1 MSEDTARSPVQFE
14 PLRPASRASLIA
26 GVVLG
31 PLLWLVAI
39 AIAAWAFQYT
49 WAIAL
54 GLTVTV
60 ASFLVSLVV
69 LTLLRRGRVRQE
81 ERYVDGG

>member
-1 MSEDTARSPVQFE
+1 MHKEAVPSSVRFE
-14 PLRPASRASLIA
+14 PLYPASRASLIV

-39 AIAAWAFQYT
+39 AIAAWFFEYT

-54 GLTVTV
+54 GLLVTV
-60 ASFLVSLVV
+60 ASFFLALVV
-69 LTLLRRGRVRQE
+69 LALLRRARLRQE
-81 ERYVDGG
+81 RRYVDGR

>member
-1 MSEDTARSPVQFE
+1 MREDAATSAVRFE
-14 PLRPASRASLIA
+14 PLHPASRTSLIV

-39 AIAAWAFQYT
+39 AIAAWFFEYT

-54 GLTVTV
+54 GLLVTV
-60 ASFLVSLVV
+60 ASFLLALVV
-69 LTLLRRGRVRQE
+69 LALLRQARRRQE
-81 ERYVDGG
+81 RRYVDGG

>member
-1 MSEDTARSPVQFE
+1 VSEDTGRSPVQFA

-39 AIAAWAFQYT
+39 AIAAWFFEYS

-60 ASFLVSLVV
+60 ASFFVSLVV
-69 LTLLRRGRVRQE
+69 LSLLREGRVRQE

>member
-1 MSEDTARSPVQFE
+1 MREDAATSSVRFE
-14 PLRPASRASLIA
+14 PLHPVSRASLIV

-39 AIAAWAFQYT
+39 AIAAWFFEYT

-54 GLTVTV
+54 GLLVTA
-60 ASFLVSLVV
+60 ASFLLALVV
-69 LTLLRRGRVRQE
+69 LALLRQARRRQE
-81 ERYVDGG
+81 RRYVDGG

>member
-1 MSEDTARSPVQFE
+1 MRFE
-14 PLRPASRASLIA
+14 PLRPASRGSLIA

-31 PLLWLVAI
+31 PLLWLLLLAIVALV
-39 AIAAWAFQYT
+39 FSYS

-54 GLTVTV
+54 GLAVTV
-60 ASFLVSLVV
+60 VSFFVSLVV
-69 LTLLRRGRVRQE
+69 LSVLREGRVRQE

>member
-1 MSEDTARSPVQFE
+1 
-14 PLRPASRASLIA
+14 LIA

-31 PLLWLVAI
+31 PLLWLVAC
-39 AIAAWAFQYT
+39 ALAAWFFEYS

-54 GLTVTV
+54 GSAVTI
-60 ASFLVSLVV
+60 ASFVVALVV
-69 LTLLRRGRVRQE
+69 LTLIRQGRVRQE

>member
-1 MSEDTARSPVQFE
+1 MSDDAPVRFD
-14 PLRPASRASLIA
+14 PLHPASRASLVA

-31 PLLWLVAI
+31 PLLWLVAF
-39 AIAAWAFQYT
+39 AIAAWFFEYS

-54 GLTVTV
+54 GSAVTV
-60 ASFLVSLVV
+60 ASFVVALVV
-69 LTLLRRGRVRQE
+69 LTLIREGRVRQE